1 MHLQACTHTCP
12 HTCTDTAPDV
22 LPSGRTCRAFC
33 RLAEAPW
40 QPQGI
45 GELQGLS
52 PASPFQPPHVLAAP
66 PPGRFMQALASLSS
80 SIRRGGPQ
88 GSPQRTSGTREPHVD
103 GGVFIITP
111 SQPQATPSLPPKHPL
126 SHPGERLAVLGL
138 PAQRSSLVHLSHPR
152 RREGPRGQQAL
163 LPVPTR
169 GPCASADRLC
179 VGSTGQA
186 DPRENTTPVCVLS
199 NLLSRTGGSHF
210 LENF

>member
-12 HTCTDTAPDV
+12 HTCIDTAPDV

-111 SQPQATPSLPPKHPL
+111 SQPHALTAPQASSEPPRGEARSLGSSGPAQQPRAPVPPTTPRGPERPAGAAPRAHPWALRIGRPSLRGVHGPSRPKRKYNP
-126 SHPGERLAVLGL
+126 
-138 PAQRSSLVHLSHPR
+138 
-152 RREGPRGQQAL
+152 
-163 LPVPTR
+163 
-169 GPCASADRLC
+169 RLC
-179 VGSTGQA
+179 A
-186 DPRENTTPVCVLS
+186 
-199 NLLSRTGGSHF
+199 
-210 LENF
+210 